1 LYFFGAFVLWF
12 SSVQVNEQKQ
22 DTTKTGYSI
31 EKFKNPQSVLSA
43 YTYDPV
49 TDRYIYTNSVDGF
62 SINYPIILTPKQ
74 YESLVLKESMRD
86 YFKKKT
92 DAIDGKRG

>member
-1 LYFFGAFVLWF
+1 M
-12 SSVQVNEQKQ
+12 NKQ

-31 EKFKNPQSVLSA
+31 GKVQIKNPQSVLSA

-62 SINYPIILTPKQ
+62 PLIINY
-74 YESLVLKESMRD
+74 
-86 YFKKKT
+86 
-92 DAIDGKRG
+92 IDTI

>member
-1 LYFFGAFVLWF
+1 MNKA
-12 SSVQVNEQKQ
+12 

-31 EKFKNPQSVLSA
+31 GKVQIKNPQCFVI

-62 SINYPIILTPKQ
+62 PLIINYIDT
-74 YESLVLKESMRD
+74 
-86 YFKKKT
+86 KT
-92 DAIDGKRG
+92 I

>member
-1 LYFFGAFVLWF
+1 M
-12 SSVQVNEQKQ
+12 NKQ

-31 EKFKNPQSVLSA
+31 GKNKNPQSVLSA

-62 SINYPIILTPKQ
+62 SINYPIITPK
-74 YESLVLKESMRD
+74 YRV
-86 YFKKKT
+86 
-92 DAIDGKRG
+92 

>member
-1 LYFFGAFVLWF
+1 VLCG
-12 SSVQVNEQKQ
+12 SVALAQVNEQKQ

-31 EKFKNPQSVLSA
+31 GKVQIKNPVLSA

-62 SINYPIILTPKQ
+62 SINYQL
-74 YESLVLKESMRD
+74 Y
-86 YFKKKT
+86 
-92 DAIDGKRG
+92 

>member
-1 LYFFGAFVLWF
+1 MYKLCTFLVLLF
-12 SSVQVNEQKQ
+12 CGSVALAQVNEQKQ

-31 EKFKNPQSVLSA
+31 GKVQIKNPQSVLSA

-62 SINYPIILTPKQ
+62 PLIINY
-74 YESLVLKESMRD
+74 
-86 YFKKKT
+86 
-92 DAIDGKRG
+92 IDTI